1 MNKILVNDFKIEESE
16 DSLDSCLLIIQN
28 KKKLY
33 KVLMNLDSD
42 FEDTPFIK
50 IIDNSY
56 KLLKNSDYIDYIPNL
71 LLIDVNTKKNIN
83 ALLRQIKVVS
93 SGEIKKTCGK
103 IVEELIDCFNNI
115 KFESTF
121 SLYEEIEF
129 EDDDLLKLL
138 SIKIEDNKL
147 DILNRLI
154 TYIKISY
161 ELRNIKIFI
170 TFNIYSLLEDEEIN
184 LLIKETKLLGVKL
197 INIETSD
204 VHKNNFDIKKILDKD
219 LCLIE

>member
-115 KFESTF
+115 KFESSF

-197 INIETSD
+197 INIEISD

>member
-1 MNKILVNDFKIEESE
+1 MNKILVNDFKIEENE

-115 KFESTF
+115 KFESSF

>member
-1 MNKILVNDFKIEESE
+1 MNKILVNDFKIEENE

-93 SGEIKKTCGK
+93 SREIKKTCGK

-115 KFESTF
+115 KFESSF